1 MCKCW
6 WRLEKYKGLWKDFM
20 WRKYLHNSCVSFAS
34 QNKKDS
40 ALWKDMLHIRDIYL
54 SGRKMAVGLAKEHIS
69 GEIPGV
75 VLHV

>member
-34 QNKKDS
+34 QNKKILPCGMICYIS
-40 ALWKDMLHIRDIYL
+40 EYL

-75 VLHV
+75 VLHL